1 MSGDRRVGL
10 SHLRSIEVMNVIQID
25 QRRGGETDRA
35 TDETNRAT
43 AEIARL
49 FDVAGRED
57 EAIRLLDGCMT
68 RLHEVQQAKAAL
80 KGLTVAELRAALEF
94 RHQAMGGEPA

>member
-1 MSGDRRVGL
+1 MNGDRRGRR
-10 SHLRSIEVMNVIQID
+10 SHLRSIEVMNVTQIGHRPGD
-25 QRRGGETDRA
+25 ETDRP
-35 TDETNRAT
+35 T

-80 KGLTVAELRAALEF
+80 KGLTARELREALEF
-94 RHQAMGGEPA
+94 RYQELGGEPA

>member
-1 MSGDRRVGL
+1 MNGDRRGRR
-10 SHLRSIEVMNVIQID
+10 SHLRSIEVMNVTQTG
-25 QRRGGETDRA
+25 QRPGGETDRS
-35 TDETNRAT
+35 T

-57 EAIRLLDGCMT
+57 EAIPLFHGGVT

-80 KGLTVAELRAALEF
+80 KRLTASELRAALEF
-94 RHQAMGGEPA
+94 RRQAPRGEPA

>member
-1 MSGDRRVGL
+1 MNGDRRGRR
-10 SHLRSIEVMNVIQID
+10 SHLRSIEVMNVTQTGHRPGD
-25 QRRGGETDRA
+25 ETDRP
-35 TDETNRAT
+35 T

-80 KGLTVAELRAALEF
+80 KGLTARELREALEF
-94 RHQAMGGEPA
+94 RHQGLRGEPA

>member
-1 MSGDRRVGL
+1 MNGDRRGRR
-10 SHLRSIEVMNVIQID
+10 SHLRSIEVMNVTQTGHRPGD
-25 QRRGGETDRA
+25 ETDRP
-35 TDETNRAT
+35 T

-68 RLHEVQQAKAAL
+68 RLHKVQQAKAAL
-80 KGLTVAELRAALEF
+80 EGLTARDLSEALEF
-94 RHQAMGGEPA
+94 RRQGLGGESA

>member
-1 MSGDRRVGL
+1 MSGDRRGRR
-10 SHLRSIEVMNVIQID
+10 SHLRSVEVMNVTQTAH
-25 QRRGGETDRA
+25 RPG
-35 TDETNRAT
+35 DETERPT

-68 RLHEVQQAKAAL
+68 RLHEVQQAKAEL
-80 KGLTVAELRAALEF
+80 KGADSPRAEGSPGVTAPGV
-94 RHQAMGGEPA
+94 GG

>member
-1 MSGDRRVGL
+1 MSGDRPGHR

-25 QRRGGETDRA
+25 LRRGTETD
-35 TDETNRAT
+35 RAT

-49 FDVAGRED
+49 FDVASRED

-80 KGLTVAELRAALEF
+80 KGLSASELRAALEF
-94 RHQAMGGEPA
+94 RRQALGGEPA

>member
-1 MSGDRRVGL
+1 MNGDRRGRL
-10 SHLRSIEVMNVIQID
+10 SRLRSIEVMNVTRTGHRPGD
-25 QRRGGETDRA
+25 ETDRP
-35 TDETNRAT
+35 T

-68 RLHEVQQAKAAL
+68 RMHEVQQAKAAL
-80 KGLTVAELRAALEF
+80 KGLTACEPREALEF
-94 RHQAMGGEPA
+94 RHQSLGGEPA

>member
-1 MSGDRRVGL
+1 MNGDRRGRRP
-10 SHLRSIEVMNVIQID
+10 HLRSIEVMNVTQTCHRPGD
-25 QRRGGETDRA
+25 ETDRL
-35 TDETNRAT
+35 T

-68 RLHEVQQAKAAL
+68 RLHKVQQAKAAL
-80 KGLTVAELRAALEF
+80 EGLTARDLSEALEF
-94 RHQAMGGEPA
+94 RRQGLGGEPA

>member
-1 MSGDRRVGL
+1 
-10 SHLRSIEVMNVIQID
+10 MNVTQTGHKPGD
-25 QRRGGETDRA
+25 EADR
-35 TDETNRAT
+35 TT

-68 RLHEVQQAKAAL
+68 RLHEVQQAKAEL
-80 KGLTVAELRAALEF
+80 KRLTARELREALEL
-94 RHQAMGGEPA
+94 RHQSLGGEPA

>member
-1 MSGDRRVGL
+1 MSGDHRGGR
-10 SHLRSIEVMNVIQID
+10 SHLRSVEVMNVTQSGY
-25 QRRGGETDRA
+25 RPG
-35 TDETNRAT
+35 DETERPT

-68 RLHEVQQAKAAL
+68 RLHEVQQARAEL
-80 KGLTVAELRAALEF
+80 KGLTARELREALEF
-94 RHQAMGGEPA
+94 RRQALGGEPA

>member
-1 MSGDRRVGL
+1 
-10 SHLRSIEVMNVIQID
+10 MNVTQTGHRPGD
-25 QRRGGETDRA
+25 ETDLP
-35 TDETNRAT
+35 T

-68 RLHEVQQAKAAL
+68 RLHEVQQAKAEL
-80 KGLTVAELRAALEF
+80 KGLTACELREALEF
-94 RHQAMGGEPA
+94 RRQGLGGEPA

>member
-1 MSGDRRVGL
+1 MSRDRQRRRP
-10 SHLRSIEVMNVIQID
+10 HLRSVEVMKVTQTGY
-25 QRRGGETDRA
+25 RPGE
-35 TDETNRAT
+35 ETERPT

-68 RLHEVQQAKAAL
+68 RLHEVQQAKAEL
-80 KGLTVAELRAALEF
+80 TGLTARELREALEF
-94 RHQAMGGEPA
+94 RRQALGGEPA